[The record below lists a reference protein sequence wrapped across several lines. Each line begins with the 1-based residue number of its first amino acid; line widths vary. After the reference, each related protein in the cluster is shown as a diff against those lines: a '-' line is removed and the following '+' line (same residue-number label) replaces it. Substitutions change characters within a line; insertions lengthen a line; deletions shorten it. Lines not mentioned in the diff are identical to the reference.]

1 MMLTVAAVF
10 AIGAITVAL
19 LIVLWRLLRGPDTP
33 DRILALDTLYIN
45 VLALLLAVG
54 VHYGED
60 FGYTGALLIALMGFV
75 STVALGKY
83 LAAGDIID

>member
-1 MMLTVAAVF
+1 MLNAAVTF
-10 AIGAITVAL
+10 AVTATSLALIIG
-19 LIVLWRLLRGPDTP
+19 LWRLLRGPDAP

-45 VLALLLAVG
+45 VMTLLIAVG
-54 VHYGED
+54 ISFGKD

-83 LAAGDIID
+83 LAGGDIID